1 MLCPDAESRE
11 CKSLQCECN
20 PSSKEKKRGMA
31 CGEECLN
38 RLLLMECGD
47 ECRSGKYCT
56 NKRFQNVYFL
66 KIIM

>member
-1 MLCPDAESRE
+1 MLCLDAESKE
-11 CKSLQCECN
+11 CKSLQCEC
-20 PSSKEKKRGMA
+20 KEKKRGLA

-56 NKRFQNVYFL
+56 NKRFQNVF
-66 KIIM
+66 